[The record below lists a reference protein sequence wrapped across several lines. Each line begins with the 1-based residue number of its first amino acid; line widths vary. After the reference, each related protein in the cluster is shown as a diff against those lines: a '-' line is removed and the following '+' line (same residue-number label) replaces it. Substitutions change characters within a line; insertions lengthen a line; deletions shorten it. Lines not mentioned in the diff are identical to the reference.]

1 MTEIQSQ
8 ELLEFF
14 KALSDANRLK
24 IIGILAK
31 QPRNVE
37 QLAEDLGLGVS
48 TVSHHLQYLS
58 HVGLVEARTQ
68 GHYYIYSLKTETL
81 REMAQHLLTQDNLPK
96 LSEEVEGDAFERK
109 VMASFVD
116 AEGCIT
122 SIPAQE
128 KKFLVLLRYVLKAF
142 EPGKHYTEKQV
153 NETLLR
159 FNKDTAIL
167 RRSLVDF
174 GMMVRQGGGGEYW
187 RADE

>member
-1 MTEIQSQ
+1 MTEIQS
-8 ELLEFF
+8 EKLLEFF

-24 IIGILAK
+24 IVGILAK

-37 QLAEDLGLGVS
+37 QIAKDLGVSVS
-48 TVSHHLQYLS
+48 TVSHHLSYLS
-58 HVGLVEARTQ
+58 HVGLVEARAQ

-81 REMAQHLLTQDNLPK
+81 RAMAQHLLTQDNLPK

-109 VMASFVD
+109 VMANFVD

-122 SIPAQE
+122 AFPAQE

-142 EPGKHYTEKQV
+142 EPGKHYSEKQV
-153 NETLLR
+153 NEVLLR
-159 FNKDTAIL
+159 FNEDTAVM

-174 GMMVRQGGGGEYW
+174 GMMARQGGGGEYW
-187 RADE
+187 RVDE